1 MCVWVTGGGQGAWVV
16 HRASDQAWGGGR
28 LPIVA
33 YTVEDSGVT
42 LGYRDAGSLQ
52 ELRLLLACVPAQT
65 TTSLLLLTQ
74 LLEVRL
80 DDSRVELEANAA
92 IVANGDRDELQRWIH
107 RRDRPIVLAVLTCLC
122 RLWTWRTRV
131 ISTQCT

>member
-16 HRASDQAWGGGR
+16 HRASGQVWCGGR
-28 LPIVA
+28 LPIVELVA

-42 LGYRDAGSLQ
+42 LGYRDADSRQ
-52 ELRLLLACVPAQT
+52 ELRLLLACVPAGA

-80 DDSRVELEANAA
+80 DDNRVELEANAA
-92 IVANGDRDELQRWIH
+92 IVAI
-107 RRDRPIVLAVLTCLC
+107 
-122 RLWTWRTRV
+122 TR
-131 ISTQCT
+131 